1 MLRITVYCFYS
12 IVQKILVSCFQS
24 VKQVD
29 IVMKRKLNSEGIEQE
44 LALEN
49 DSTDYYE
56 PSSTEQDEEIEQQQL
71 QKRQPGTSGGGDSNW
86 GL

>member
-1 MLRITVYCFYS
+1 
-12 IVQKILVSCFQS
+12 

-56 PSSTEQDEEIEQQQL
+56 PSSTE
-71 QKRQPGTSGGGDSNW
+71 
-86 GL
+86 